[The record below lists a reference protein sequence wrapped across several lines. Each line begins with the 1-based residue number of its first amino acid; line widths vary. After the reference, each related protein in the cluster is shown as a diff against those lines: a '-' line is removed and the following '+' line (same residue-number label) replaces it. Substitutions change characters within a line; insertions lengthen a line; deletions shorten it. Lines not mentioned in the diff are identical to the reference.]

1 MNRRTAF
8 FLLALAGL
16 FAGVLL
22 LGLLGQRPASSSP
35 SAASGAQKSQAPQ
48 ASLASRSGAG
58 TALRPLAPVS
68 ASAAHEWTGEDA
80 TAPETI
86 AKIAHNRSEFV
97 RLVQENARIQR
108 RQLVY
113 RKEPAWVLV
122 ERAKGEGKP
131 LAKLVLPGLDG
142 REVVME
148 IESSDL
154 ALSGLS
160 GTFAGRVAG
169 RQQSLVT
176 LAFDRGREAF
186 TVVSPEDG
194 IYLQG
199 DPREPG
205 EIIVASFDPQKY
217 QPLPCG
223 NPATASR

>member
-1 MNRRTAF
+1 MNRRTSL
-8 FLLALAGL
+8 FLLALGAL
-16 FAGVLL
+16 FVGVLVFSR
-22 LGLLGQRPASSSP
+22 LGSRPQTGAAAAAAARTKSPAPASSVV
-35 SAASGAQKSQAPQ
+35 SGEGV
-48 ASLASRSGAG
+48 RI
-58 TALRPLAPVS
+58 ALRPLSSAR
-68 ASAAHEWTGEDA
+68 ASAAHEWTAEDA

-97 RLVQENARIQR
+97 RLVQENSRIER

-122 ERAKGEGKP
+122 ERAKGEGAP
-131 LAKLVLPGLDG
+131 LSRLTLPGLDG
-142 REVVME
+142 QEVVME
-148 IESSDL
+148 IENADLSD
-154 ALSGLS
+154 SGLS
-160 GTFAGRVAG
+160 GSFHGRVAG
-169 RQQSLVT
+169 RGDSLAT

-186 TVVSPEDG
+186 TVVSPSDG

-223 NPATASR
+223 NPETASR